1 MIQIGGSQMKRTLAS
16 ILASAMML
24 FALAGCAGGNAPAD
38 STNQNDTA
46 EESSQAAEPIT
57 ACSAGSSHD
66 GGAAAGGEC
75 DN

>member
-1 MIQIGGSQMKRTLAS
+1 MKRTLAS

-57 ACSAGSSHD
+57 ISVGVPTAPPAGSSHD